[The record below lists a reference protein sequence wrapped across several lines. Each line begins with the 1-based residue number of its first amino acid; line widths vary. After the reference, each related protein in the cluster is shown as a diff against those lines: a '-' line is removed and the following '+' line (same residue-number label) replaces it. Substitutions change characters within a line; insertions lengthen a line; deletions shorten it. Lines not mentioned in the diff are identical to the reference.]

1 MIENIANNSD
11 NWETI
16 KIILGVISGIVI
28 STIGFLFTH
37 RYNWRNYLT
46 QEFKVLLKIDWEQ
59 DSGENENILRKIAFN
74 YEINCT
80 NSDEMSINYIYFRIP
95 ENIKG
100 NKPSNATFGET
111 IYGKTGRFYVQN
123 EKIGFKH
130 NHLGKYTLEDEIILN
145 EIKNKNINYL
155 SFIINTS
162 KYGDIESNELK
173 VSS

>member
-1 MIENIANNSD
+1 MIENIDNNSSD
-11 NWETI
+11 WETI
-16 KIILGVISGIVI
+16 KIILGVISGFVI

-46 QEFKVLLKIDWEQ
+46 QEFKVVLKIDLIQETGS
-59 DSGENENILRKIAFN
+59 DENIVRKIAFN

-80 NSDEMSINYIYFRIP
+80 NSDEMSINYIYFKIP

-100 NKPSNATFGET
+100 YTPSNPTLGEI

-123 EKIGFKH
+123 EKMGFKH
-130 NHLGKYTLEDEIILN
+130 NHRGKYTLEDEIILN

-173 VSS
+173 VSN